1 MAIASKYV
9 AYEGRVQIGESIVT
23 SIPPEEFRRVLGH
36 FPTGVCVVAAFDGE
50 TPVGMAV
57 SSMTSVSL
65 DPPLVLVCPAGTST
79 TWPAVRVASRFCISV
94 MASHHEEISRSFS
107 ARGTDRFDR
116 IAWHVRAGAPALDE
130 AVAWLDCRLWAEHP
144 AGDHTIAVCEV
155 IAADS
160 SQRPATPLVFFR
172 GRYGSFV
179 DARR

>member
-9 AYEGRVQIGESIVT
+9 AYEGKVQIGESMVT

-36 FPTGVCVVAAFDGE
+36 FPTGVCVVAAFDRE